1 MEVRPTFQW
10 GPCFSIFSFLCI
22 VLCESLFVC
31 LSVCYFCHCIVC
43 PSSIYGFWL
52 PFVIFKLVLMVSI
65 LFSGVGG
72 CGEIPGQV
80 KTKTMQL
87 IFAASP
93 LPLSTQHCGARAKQL
108 IDPGAG

>member
-1 MEVRPTFQW
+1 
-10 GPCFSIFSFLCI
+10 

-31 LSVCYFCHCIVC
+31 LSVCYFGHCIVC
-43 PSSIYGFWL
+43 PSIYGFWL
-52 PFVIFKLVLMVSI
+52 HFGIFKLVLIVSI
-65 LFSGVGG
+65 LVSGVGG

-93 LPLSTQHCGARAKQL
+93 LPLST
-108 IDPGAG
+108 